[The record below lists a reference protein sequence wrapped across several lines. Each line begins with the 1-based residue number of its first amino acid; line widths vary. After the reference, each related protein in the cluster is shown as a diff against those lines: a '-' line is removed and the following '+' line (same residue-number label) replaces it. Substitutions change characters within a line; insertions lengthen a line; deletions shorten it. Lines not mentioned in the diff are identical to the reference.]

1 MMVVVPSM
9 SMFVVVFTSVMLL
22 VVMAVAMMTVF
33 VTVTIAT
40 FSVFYSFTLRIAAF
54 NRDLANVIN
63 VRNVGNF
70 DIAGVHFYFGD
81 DVNTFRLSI
90 PLMM

>member
-1 MMVVVPSM
+1 MMVVVSSM
-9 SMFVVVFTSVMLL
+9 SMFVVVFMCVMLL
-22 VVMAVAMMTVF
+22 VVMAMAMMTVL

-40 FSVFYSFTLRIAAF
+40 FAFFYSFTLRIAAF

-63 VRNVGNF
+63 VVNVGNF
-70 DIAGVHFYFGD
+70 DIGVYFYFGD